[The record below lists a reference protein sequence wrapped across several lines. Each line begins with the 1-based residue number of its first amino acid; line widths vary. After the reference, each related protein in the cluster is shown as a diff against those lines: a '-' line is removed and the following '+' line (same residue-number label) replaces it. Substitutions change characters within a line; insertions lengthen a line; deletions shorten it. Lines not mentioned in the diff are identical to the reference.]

1 MGSGPKS
8 WYRAARTVC
17 HPADMQTLD
26 HVPVRLARIAAPLLI
41 ATALVLPAAAPVAA
55 AEPDWPASNSGYHN
69 WPELV
74 AEIQQAAVDY
84 PSIVSVFSIGKSS
97 RGLDIWMA
105 KVSDNV
111 AEDEAE
117 PEVLVDALHHAR
129 EHLTTEQALA
139 LLGWLTRDYGAD
151 ETVTRLVDTREV
163 FIIFA
168 LNPDGMRYDLTGTP
182 YRAWR
187 KNLQRDAAGS
197 AMYTDLNRNYG
208 YRWGC
213 CGGSSGKRSAN
224 TYRGPAAFSAPETR
238 ALRDFVNGRVVDGV
252 QQIRTHVTL
261 HTNGQLILWPY
272 GYTKTNIPSD
282 MSALDHAALV
292 ALGRAMAARNGYT
305 AKQSS
310 DLYVTDG
317 DQIDWM
323 YGRHRIFS
331 LHLRAVPDG
340 EGDGLG
346 GPLPRRLVHRCPD
359 RAEPEGAAPP
369 HRPCG
374 LPLRRPGRAG
384 PPRPTAGPCS
394 TTSRSTG
401 AGSATPR
408 ARTPR
413 PRAVGPS
420 ANPQP
425 TSSGGA
431 KQLGRTVSGIR
442 ALVTGAAAGSSAG
455 ANDVDGGTTTIRS
468 RVIRLPEDP
477 AAFGNLTF
485 SWVFAHSAELVR
497 QGRAPGPGGDR
508 GREPDGRVRGSRAAG
523 ERQRLLADRQRLAR
537 GVGRPADPPRDGGH
551 RRRQGQPG
559 RGGDRRHPHPPALT
573 RPRNKRVPST
583 RVTWLAG
590 NPAAAARRP
599 PASGAFADIAGGDRL
614 RICGDPTD
622 PRAPGGR
629 PPGDPRRRRVPP
641 SGRLPTWP
649 WRAARG
655 RSMRPARPSRCR
667 RAGWTSWS
675 ATCSSPARPRA
686 CACWTRSPADGP
698 AVLLLSSFD
707 QPPLIRSAFERGA
720 AGYLIKTS
728 EVGEILDAIRTVASG
743 GTAFSAA
750 MLRAIRSAPRRPS
763 DRELEVLALLC
774 GGASN
779 DEIGVRLGVTE
790 KTVESHL
797 RRLFD
802 RYGVLSRTELA
813 VLALREGWVAEKGRA

>member
-1 MGSGPKS
+1 
-8 WYRAARTVC
+8 
-17 HPADMQTLD
+17 MQMPD

-41 ATALVLPAAAPVAA
+41 ATALVLPAAVPVVA
-55 AEPDWPASNSGYHN
+55 AEPDWPASNSQYHN

-74 AEIQQAAVDY
+74 AEIEQAAVDY
-84 PSIVSVFSIGKSS
+84 PSIVSLFSIGKSA

-238 ALRDFVNGRVVDGV
+238 ALRDFVNGRVVNGV

-282 MSALDHAALV
+282 MSALDHTALV
-292 ALGRAMAARNGYT
+292 ALGRAMAARNGYV

-331 LHLRAVPDG
+331 YTYELFPTEKATVWGDHYPDDSFIAPQTERNRKALLHLIDRAACPYAD
-340 EGDGLG
+340 LG
-346 GPLPRRLVHRCPD
+346 SRYAAANCGPLFDDLEINRGWVRN
-359 RAEPEGAAPP
+359 AA
-369 HRPCG
+369 G
-374 LPLRRPGRAG
+374 TDTATSGRW
-384 PPRPTAGPCS
+384 
-394 TTSRSTG
+394 
-401 AGSATPR
+401 
-408 ARTPR
+408 
-413 PRAVGPS
+413 AV

-442 ALVTGAAAGSSAG
+442 ALVTGAAAGASAG

-485 SWVFAHSAELVR
+485 SWTFAHSAGSSAKDALRVLVE
-497 QGRAPGPGGDR
+497 A
-508 GREPDGRVRGSRAAG
+508 EDGSQTVVF
-523 ERQRLLADRQRLAR
+523 EVL
-537 GVGRPADPPRDGGH
+537 GRPVNVSGAWRTASVPLAAWAGQPIRLVMAATDGG
-551 RRRQGQPG
+551 
-559 RGGDRRHPHPPALT
+559 
-573 RPRNKRVPST
+573 K
-583 RVTWLAG
+583 G
-590 NPAAAARRP
+590 NLVEAAIDDVRIRRP
-599 PASGAFADIAGGDRL
+599 
-614 RICGDPTD
+614 
-622 PRAPGGR
+622 
-629 PPGDPRRRRVPP
+629 
-641 SGRLPTWP
+641 
-649 WRAARG
+649 
-655 RSMRPARPSRCR
+655 
-667 RAGWTSWS
+667 
-675 ATCSSPARPRA
+675 
-686 CACWTRSPADGP
+686 
-698 AVLLLSSFD
+698 
-707 QPPLIRSAFERGA
+707 
-720 AGYLIKTS
+720 
-728 EVGEILDAIRTVASG
+728 
-743 GTAFSAA
+743 
-750 MLRAIRSAPRRPS
+750 
-763 DRELEVLALLC
+763 
-774 GGASN
+774 
-779 DEIGVRLGVTE
+779 
-790 KTVESHL
+790 
-797 RRLFD
+797 
-802 RYGVLSRTELA
+802 
-813 VLALREGWVAEKGRA
+813 